1 VEALYESAKLTLA
14 WKKKFNGGHTSWSAA
29 WEACLWAR
37 LGDSEET
44 WRAMQKI
51 PRTYVTPRLLSL
63 HPPTM
68 SISMD
73 GGGESRTAFTERT
86 TSPDG
91 KKYSQSSVVSG
102 MVTADKSPVS
112 CLPISATAVVRI
124 DGTECVLFSLYSTC
138 EFII

>member
-1 VEALYESAKLTLA
+1 MLIKLKLDVDALYKSAKLTLA
-14 WKKKFNGGHTSWSAA
+14 WKKKNNGGHTSWSAA

-37 LGDSEET
+37 LGESEEM

-68 SISMD
+68 SITMN
-73 GGGESRTAFTERT
+73 GGGNSRTAFTERK

-91 KKYSQSSVVSG
+91 KKFSQTNEVSG
-102 MVTADKSPVS
+102 MVTADRSPVS
-112 CLPISATAVVRI
+112 CT
-124 DGTECVLFSLYSTC
+124 TMH
-138 EFII
+138 